1 MSNSKDAVRK
11 ILDAVKADKRTSL
24 TAPEGKLVCDAYG
37 IPVPKEGV
45 AKSAAEAAKIA
56 TDMGFPVVMKIVSPD
71 ILHKTE
77 AGGVMVGVKT
87 AADAEKNYATILA
100 NAKKYKA
107 DAKIEGIQVQQM
119 LLGGQEVIIGA
130 VTDGSFGKLVAFG
143 LGGVLVEVLKDITF
157 RLAPATKEDA
167 LSMLDGIQAHEMLKG
182 VRGSDPA
189 NRDAIA
195 DIIVNV
201 SKLITDFP
209 EIAEMD
215 LNPVFATKS
224 NAIAADVRIVVDFEP
239 KPPRPRPNHDDI
251 VRQMNR
257 IMKPKSVAVIG
268 ASAENGKIG
277 NSVMKNLIN
286 GGYKGEIYPIH
297 PKADEIMGKKVYK
310 SVKDVPGEVDIAVF
324 AIPANFVA
332 GALIEC
338 GEKKVVGAILIPSG
352 YAETGNIKGQEEIQ
366 AIGQKYG
373 IRLMGPNIYGFYYTH
388 ANLCATFCTAY
399 DVKGSAALSSQ
410 SGGIGMAIIGFSRSA
425 KMGVSAIVGL
435 GNKSDIDEDDLLT
448 FFEQDDNTQ
457 IIAQHCEDLK
467 DGRAFAEVAKRVS
480 KKKPIVVLKA
490 GRTSAGAKA
499 ASSHTGAL
507 AGNDKIYEDVFNQSG
522 VIRARSLRDMLEF
535 ARGIPVLPTPK
546 GENVV
551 IITGAGGSGVLL
563 SDACIDNNLQ
573 ADDDPAGSRCG
584 VPQVH
589 PAVRRGRQPGR
600 HHRRRAADHLRQHRQ
615 ARARRP
621 AHPFADP
628 RLLAHH
634 RDAAD
639 GVCEEHGR
647 GEERDEGQGHRE
659 ADRGLAGRRHRGR
672 GSRRLSLPERHRRL
686 RLLDRNSGRGARREV
701 QVGAR
706 RGPAVSVNSSHSGMR
721 ASRGPGMRIPGS
733 RCARTGMH
741 GNQARFAFQPSRC
754 HRPIQRRGDGEAG
767 AGRQRIDHEILKS
780 GMPARRPELQNLDHA
795 DHHDG
800 DRCREQPVPRIGQ
813 AEASPTRT
821 KASACSPSWPRSECG
836 RKRGGPSVA
845 KVTAAARSQA
855 MILRMMVIATG

>member
-1 MSNSKDAVRK
+1 MSHSKDAVRK
-11 ILDAVKADKRTSL
+11 ILDSVKADQRSSL

-45 AKSAAEAAKIA
+45 AKSAAEAVKLA
-56 TDMGFPVVMKIVSPD
+56 TGMGFPVVMKIVSPD

-87 AADAEKNYATILA
+87 VEDVEKNYATILA

-157 RLAPATKEDA
+157 RLAPATKDDA

-201 SKLITDFP
+201 SQLITDFP
-209 EIAEMD
+209 EISEMD
-215 LNPVFATKS
+215 LNPVFATKAD
-224 NAIAADVRIVVDFEP
+224 AIAADVRIVVDFAP
-239 KPPRPRPNHDDI
+239 PPPRPRPNHDDI

-332 GALIEC
+332 AALTEC

-352 YAETGNIKGQEEIQ
+352 YAETGNMKGQEEIQ

-563 SDACIDNNLQ
+563 SDACIDNKLSLMTIPPDLDAAFRKFIPPFGAAGNPVDITGGEPPITYVNTVKLGLE
-573 ADDDPAGSRCG
+573 DPRIHSLILGYWHTIVTPPMVFAKNMVEVKNAMKAKGIEKPIVASLAGDIE
-584 VPQVH
+584 VEE
-589 PAVRRGRQPGR
+589 
-600 HHRRRAADHLRQHRQ
+600 AADYLYQNGIV
-615 ARARRP
+615 AYAYSTEIP
-621 AHPFADP
+621 VAVLGAKYKW
-628 RLLAHH
+628 A
-634 RDAAD
+634 
-639 GVCEEHGR
+639 
-647 GEERDEGQGHRE
+647 
-659 ADRGLAGRRHRGR
+659 
-672 GSRRLSLPERHRRL
+672 
-686 RLLDRNSGRGARREV
+686 RGA
-701 QVGAR
+701 G
-706 RGPAVSVNSSHSGMR
+706 
-721 ASRGPGMRIPGS
+721 
-733 RCARTGMH
+733 
-741 GNQARFAFQPSRC
+741 
-754 HRPIQRRGDGEAG
+754 
-767 AGRQRIDHEILKS
+767 L
-780 GMPARRPELQNLDHA
+780 L
-795 DHHDG
+795 
-800 DRCREQPVPRIGQ
+800 
-813 AEASPTRT
+813 
-821 KASACSPSWPRSECG
+821 
-836 RKRGGPSVA
+836 
-845 KVTAAARSQA
+845 
-855 MILRMMVIATG
+855 

>member
-45 AKSAAEAAKIA
+45 AKSAADAAKIA

-87 AADAEKNYATILA
+87 AADVEKNYATILA
-100 NAKKYKA
+100 NAKKYKS

-119 LLGGQEVIIGA
+119 LLGGQEVIVGA

-157 RLAPATKEDA
+157 RLAPATKNDA

-224 NAIAADVRIVVDFEP
+224 NAIAADVRIVVDFDP

-297 PKADEIMGKKVYK
+297 PKADEILGKKVYK

-332 GALIEC
+332 AALVEC

-563 SDACIDNNLQ
+563 SDACIDNNLKLMTIPPDLD
-573 ADDDPAGSRCG
+573 AAFRKFIPPFGAAGNPVDITGGEPPITYVNTVKLGLEDPRIHSLILGYWHTIVTPPMVFAKNMVEVKNAMKAKGIEKPIVASLAGDIE
-584 VPQVH
+584 VEE
-589 PAVRRGRQPGR
+589 
-600 HHRRRAADHLRQHRQ
+600 AADYLYQNGIV
-615 ARARRP
+615 AYAYSTEIP
-621 AHPFADP
+621 VAVLGAKYKW
-628 RLLAHH
+628 A
-634 RDAAD
+634 
-639 GVCEEHGR
+639 
-647 GEERDEGQGHRE
+647 
-659 ADRGLAGRRHRGR
+659 
-672 GSRRLSLPERHRRL
+672 
-686 RLLDRNSGRGARREV
+686 RGA
-701 QVGAR
+701 G
-706 RGPAVSVNSSHSGMR
+706 
-721 ASRGPGMRIPGS
+721 
-733 RCARTGMH
+733 
-741 GNQARFAFQPSRC
+741 
-754 HRPIQRRGDGEAG
+754 
-767 AGRQRIDHEILKS
+767 L
-780 GMPARRPELQNLDHA
+780 L
-795 DHHDG
+795 
-800 DRCREQPVPRIGQ
+800 
-813 AEASPTRT
+813 
-821 KASACSPSWPRSECG
+821 
-836 RKRGGPSVA
+836 
-845 KVTAAARSQA
+845 
-855 MILRMMVIATG
+855 